1 MTSTG
6 PKPCQSCPVNAIGA
20 MWSCSKPSQP
30 CREMFCTWYAR
41 ESALE
46 KCTKKYGLVAA
57 NATADRARPTSARLH
72 SRQLTSTSGTSR
84 KTPGYLKLVAMPAAR
99 PASSIRPLTSSAS
112 ETATPSVNGTSVT
125 AMREYATCVVSTA
138 TATPATIPARSPYAR
153 RPSHHDAATVP
164 SASTITTIRAAR
176 YDGCD
181 SHAWNG
187 AITYISSVG

>member
-1 MTSTG
+1 
-6 PKPCQSCPVNAIGA
+6 
-20 MWSCSKPSQP
+20 
-30 CREMFCTWYAR
+30 MFCTWYAR
-41 ESALE
+41 DSALP
-46 KCTKKYGLVAA
+46 KCTMKYGLVAA
-57 NATADRARPTSARLH
+57 NATADNAIP
-72 SRQLTSTSGTSR
+72 SGTSR
-84 KTPGYLKLVAMPAAR
+84 KTPGYLKLVAIPAAR
-99 PASSIRPLTSSAS
+99 PASSIRPITRSVS
-112 ETATPSVNGTSVT
+112 ETATPSVSGTSVT

-153 RPSHHDAATVP
+153 RPSHHDAATAP